1 MSNFSLE
8 EINRYAESSPERFI
22 ASCEERYLGSLEKIT
37 EDICLKKG
45 RTLIMLAGPSSSGK
59 TTTAKILRQDIMKRG
74 RHATVISLDDYYLE
88 QEKSYYFEDGTVD
101 YETVKALDL
110 DLITGSLRQLIETG
124 SAEVPQFSFI
134 TKRRDGFRNLEVS
147 ADEIII
153 VEGLHAINPL
163 ITEPLSGESLK
174 KIYVSVSS
182 RMYDD
187 GNLLLNKRDMRFIRR
202 MVRDYHF
209 RNSSV
214 EYTFYLWNGVRMGED
229 RYLFPY
235 SADADIRID
244 STHAY
249 EPCLFKN
256 IAMEL
261 LDHLPHD
268 SVYYPTA
275 RALSEKLSAF
285 SSISQQAV
293 PENSL
298 LREFIG

>member
-1 MSNFSLE
+1 MSNFSLK

-59 TTTAKILRQDIMKRG
+59 TTTAKILRQDIMKRS
-74 RHATVISLDDYYLE
+74 RHATVISLDDYYLD

-124 SAEVPQFSFI
+124 SAEIPQFSFI
-134 TKRRDGFRNLEVS
+134 TKRRDGFRRLEVS

-163 ITEPLSGESLK
+163 ITEPLSGENLK

-182 RMYDD
+182 RIYDD